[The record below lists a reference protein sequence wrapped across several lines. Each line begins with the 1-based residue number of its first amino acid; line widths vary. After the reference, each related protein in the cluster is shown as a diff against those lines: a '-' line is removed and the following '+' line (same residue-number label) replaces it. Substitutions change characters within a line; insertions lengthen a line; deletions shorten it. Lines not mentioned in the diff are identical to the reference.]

1 VAADSRRYREHYEKF
16 GFSRTQRQAISWV
29 NPGSTVLEVG
39 CASGYIGRALIEEKA
54 CQVTGLELD
63 PEAAR
68 EARANHLDVRQGSLE
83 DPAFLASIHDRYDF
97 VLATDVLE
105 HLREPARVL
114 NEFKRW
120 LKPGGLAII
129 SVPNIATWRI
139 RYQLFFRGDFR
150 YQETGILD
158 RTHLHFFTWETLHE
172 LLAEQSWTIRGTM
185 VERWELPVAR
195 KVLVELPR
203 SLGKLLSRERAGHGV
218 MRKLQRLLQHWAHD
232 LQCGGERAVERVARR
247 WPNLC
252 ASHIALLMSAAPAA
266 VTSPVAG
273 VQPLDREPSASA
285 HG

>member
-1 VAADSRRYREHYEKF
+1 MAADSRRYREHYEKF

-54 CQVTGLELD
+54 CRVTGLELD

-68 EARANHLDVRQGSLE
+68 EARANQLDVRQGSLE
-83 DPAFLASIHDRYDF
+83 DPAFLASINDRYDF

-114 NEFKRW
+114 SEFKRW

-172 LLAEQSWTIRGTM
+172 LLAEQRWTIRSTM

-203 SLGKLLSRERAGHGV
+203 SLGKLSRERSGHGV
-218 MRKLQRLLQHWAHD
+218 MRRMQRPLQRWAHD
-232 LQCGGERAVERVARR
+232 LQCGGERVVERVARR

-252 ASHIALLMSAAPAA
+252 ASHIALLLSVAPAA
-266 VTSPVAG
+266 AASAVAG
-273 VQPLDREPSASA
+273 VPPLDREPTASA

>member
-1 VAADSRRYREHYEKF
+1 MASDSRRYREHHDKF
-16 GFSRTQRQAISWV
+16 GFSRTQRQAIAWV
-29 NPGSTVLEVG
+29 LPGSTVLEVG

-54 CQVTGLELD
+54 CRVTGLELD

-83 DPAFLASIHDRYDF
+83 DPGFLASINDQYDF

-114 NEFKRW
+114 SEFKRW

-172 LLAEQSWTIRGTM
+172 LLAEQKWTIRGTM

-195 KVLVELPR
+195 KLLVELPR
-203 SLGKLLSRERAGHGV
+203 SLGKLSTKPSWHV
-218 MRKLQRLLQHWAHD
+218 MHRIQGPLQRWAHD
-232 LQCGGERAVERVARR
+232 LQCAGERAVERVGRR

-252 ASHIALLMSAAPAA
+252 ASHIALLLSAAPSTAA
-266 VTSPVAG
+266 QPVAG
-273 VQPLDREPSASA
+273 VQPLDREPIGSA
-285 HG
+285 HR